1 MHLVRIFSTFNV
13 NGGTADAANA
23 DAAMQTPPLSSRPC
37 TVERPLERIHSSAYT
52 SKVHARAMCDKTL
65 VLPYSRGRVSRS
77 CTSKN
82 ERTVQLVPRL
92 FVYKYVGEYLLQM
105 RTGQSP
111 AVRRF
116 VRVVAVWCLVHT
128 RTHVHVLL
136 TTITGIST
144 MTNPRASALTRP
156 PPSRPPPRR
165 AFPSRHQAALRF
177 KLRRNPVNSSS
188 LPTRRYFSSKYRT

>member
-1 MHLVRIFSTFNV
+1 
-13 NGGTADAANA
+13 
-23 DAAMQTPPLSSRPC
+23 MQTPPLSSRPC

-65 VLPYSRGRVSRS
+65 VLPYSRGCVSRS

-128 RTHVHVLL
+128 RTRTR
-136 TTITGIST
+136 TTYYYHRHFNNDYST
-144 MTNPRASALTRP
+144 CIPALTRP